1 MRQITYMLTP
11 HVVYRLTR
19 LTMTDTD
26 SSQRF
31 IAEIGD
37 IEDGKTIINDAVLAH
52 CRNMDQFTI
61 TPFTDTPDGG
71 LYTVIEEKGGY
82 RPKTLVLSHT
92 AEEDAAIMAATPP
105 DLRDEP
111 VSTTRERIET
121 RRRQL
126 LAELDDLDRRAQA
139 HVEGAVAIPESPLA
153 RIAEDIKAGTA
164 TFCAPHKL
172 DPEDQNWD
180 AA

>member
-11 HVVYRLTR
+11 HVIYRLTR
-19 LTMTDTD
+19 HTTTGTEKTQHFM
-26 SSQRF
+26 
-31 IAEIGD
+31 AEVGN
-37 IEDGKTIINDAVLAH
+37 IEDGKAIINGAVLATT
-52 CRNMDQFTI
+52 RDMDQFTI
-61 TPFTDTPDGG
+61 TPFNQLGDGG
-71 LYTVIEEKGGY
+71 IYTVISDSGY
-82 RPKTLVLSHT
+82 RPKTLTLSHT

-126 LAELDDLDRRAQA
+126 LAELDDLDRKAQE
-139 HVEGAVAIPESPLA
+139 HVEGPSLPHIKDSPSVATI
-153 RIAEDIKAGTA
+153 RQ
-164 TFCAPHKL
+164 L
-172 DPEDQNWD
+172 DREDQNWD